1 MNEFLKFQKM
11 IAPIIIQVLFWI
23 AIVVNVIFAF
33 ITMFSTDFWLGL
45 VILIL
50 GPIIIR
56 LYFELLIVIFKIYE
70 TLREIKDK

>member
-11 IAPIIIQVLFWI
+11 IAPIVIQILFWI
-23 AIVVNVIFAF
+23 SIVANVIFAF
-33 ITMFSTDFWLGL
+33 VPMFGTSFWLGL
-45 VILIL
+45 GILIL

-70 TLREIKDK
+70 TLKEIKDK

>member
-11 IAPIIIQVLFWI
+11 IAPIAIQILFWI
-23 AIVVNVIFAF
+23 SILVNVIFAF
-33 ITMFSTDFWLGL
+33 VTMFGASFWLGL
-45 VILIL
+45 GILIL

-70 TLREIKDK
+70 TLKEIKDK

>member
-11 IAPIIIQVLFWI
+11 IAPIAIQILFWI
-23 AIVVNVIFAF
+23 SIVVNVIFAF
-33 ITMFSTDFWLGL
+33 VTMFGTSFWLGL
-45 VILIL
+45 GILIL

-70 TLREIKDK
+70 TLKEIKDK

>member
-11 IAPIIIQVLFWI
+11 IAPIVIQILFWI
-23 AIVVNVIFAF
+23 SIVANVIFAF
-33 ITMFSTDFWLGL
+33 VTMFGTSFWLGL
-45 VILIL
+45 GILIL

-70 TLREIKDK
+70 TLKEIKDK